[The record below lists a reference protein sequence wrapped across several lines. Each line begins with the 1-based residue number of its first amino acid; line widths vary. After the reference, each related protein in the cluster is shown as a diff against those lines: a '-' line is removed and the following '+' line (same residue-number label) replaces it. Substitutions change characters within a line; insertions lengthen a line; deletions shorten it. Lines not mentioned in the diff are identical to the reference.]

1 MPRRLVGFLV
11 LTLLAVGGAYAQDKL
26 ERIVFGTNWLAEAE
40 HGGYYQA
47 LAEGTY
53 RKYGLDVVLKM
64 GGPQV
69 NPLQLLAADQ
79 LDIAMGDDLQT
90 LGAIEQGLPITT
102 IAATFQKNPTVIIAH
117 PGVRSLGDLK
127 GKPIAIGAA
136 SNTTFWPWLKQ
147 KYGFTDAQK
156 RPYGFSVQP
165 FLADRNLSQQGFA
178 TSEPFSIEKGGVQPV
193 VFLLADLGYP
203 PYSESLV
210 VKRATVA
217 NRADALR
224 RFIRAS
230 AEGWKSYLAN
240 PAPAH
245 ALIKRDNPEMSDEL
259 LAYGHRKLNEYAIV
273 TGGDAQTQGILAM
286 TDAQWKRTLDFVRA
300 AKLAAP
306 GADFT
311 KAYTL
316 DLVKD
321 VKVLP

>member
-1 MPRRLVGFLV
+1 MPRFLARLVV
-11 LTLLAVGGAYAQDKL
+11 LLLCAGSAHAQPKL
-26 ERIVFGTNWLAEAE
+26 DRIVFGTNWLAEAE

-53 RKYGLDVVLKM
+53 RKYGLDVVLRM

-90 LGAIEQGLPITT
+90 LGAIEQGLPIIT

-117 PGVRSLGDLK
+117 PWVSSLADLK
-127 GKPIAIGAA
+127 GKPIAIGSA

-147 KYGFTDAQK
+147 RYGFTDDQK

-165 FLADRNLSQQGFA
+165 FLADSKLSQQGFA
-178 TSEPFSIEKGGVQPV
+178 TSEPFSIEKGGVKPV
-193 VFLLADLGYP
+193 VFLLADLGYS

-210 VKRATVA
+210 VKQATLA
-217 NRADALR
+217 RRADALQ

-240 PAPAH
+240 PVPAH
-245 ALIKRDNPEMSDEL
+245 TLIKRDNPEMGDEL
-259 LAYGHRKLNEYAIV
+259 LAYGHRKLKDYAIV
-273 TGGDAQTQGILAM
+273 TGGAASTQGILTM
-286 TDAQWKRTLDFVRA
+286 TDAQWKRTFDFVRA
-300 AKLAAP
+300 AKLP
-306 GADFT
+306 GAGVDPA

-316 DLVKD
+316 ELVKD
-321 VKVLP
+321 IKVLP